1 MRVREM
7 RASSA
12 MLTAEVEIGTRDNG
26 GYVTT
31 KIKLDRKRD
40 DVQSA
45 FALLDNVLLRE
56 AQAAVDEAT
65 RNEAR
70 RRREFE
76 ARTGQKVTV

>member
-1 MRVREM
+1 M